1 MSKPSNGIEK
11 DPYATPEDFQ
21 QIFARHMTDL
31 FRLAL
36 LLTANPESAEDCLIL
51 SMKDCIDRSTVTNKW
66 ALIWARRMLIRNAIR
81 LVLGTENEIANETE
95 GDIHLQPSEYPI
107 EVLRESVAILSLS
120 PFERLAFV
128 ICVLERFSILD
139 CALLLRTSPKD
150 VQVALRRATNRVI
163 PADEQSRVGETAIF
177 RNWDYGRSC
186 HDRGTEDRPCRGL
199 LD

>member
-1 MSKPSNGIEK
+1 MSKLSNGIEK

-36 LLTANPESAEDCLIL
+36 LLTANPQSAEDCLIL
-51 SMKDCIDRSTVTNKW
+51 S
-66 ALIWARRMLIRNAIR
+66 MLIRNAIR

-163 PADEQSRVGETAIF
+163 PADEQSRVEETAIF